1 MTKRQLPWSET
12 CFVCGDA
19 NPRGMDARFEL
30 DAEGRVILETT
41 VDKHFEGYGGH
52 VHGGVLT
59 ALLDETAGWAA
70 TVAVGRL
77 CLAIEI
83 TVRFRRPVP
92 GGAFVKVVGEPI
104 EKESRFFRARATMTD
119 ISGKVVAT
127 ADGRFMPVAEELHNQ
142 VVPQLK
148 MPGRPAVQEDI

>member
-12 CFVCGDA
+12 CFVCGDT
-19 NPRGMDARFEL
+19 NPRGLDARFEL

-41 VDKHFEGYGGH
+41 VDSHFEGYGGH
-52 VHGGVLT
+52 VHGGVLS
-59 ALLDETAGWAA
+59 AMLDEAAGWAA

-83 TVRFRRPVP
+83 TVKFRRPVP
-92 GGAFVKVVGEPI
+92 GGTFVKVVGEPVA
-104 EKESRFFRARATMTD
+104 KESRFFRARATMTNV
-119 ISGKVVAT
+119 SGQVMAT
-127 ADGRFMPVAEELHNQ
+127 VEGRFMPVSEELHNQ
-142 VVPQLK
+142 IVPQLK